1 MSEKTDD
8 IVERLRELLSNAT
21 PAQWFIVP
29 YGDGDSLV
37 VHSDD
42 EKRVFF
48 PPVPVGYSAS
58 PGSTGDP
65 AQIKADVELIVAARN
80 CLPALLDEIE
90 RLRSSPD
97 RAAQQERIIAYK
109 NHPGLPG
116 RWRARQIR
124 YGAFAL
130 EAELPCINGL
140 SAWFSIATFH
150 AAEDQER
157 MMTDGARLEA
167 VEYAQR
173 FSEVPDRAAVVE
185 ECARVAEKT
194 QTGNSYENDM
204 TARYIAHRIRAL
216 SPKGADHG

>member
-1 MSEKTDD
+1 MKTDD

-97 RAAQQERIIAYK
+97 RAAIVEATGVLVERAINDTTSLIVASCTCLTK
-109 NHPGLPG
+109 TPDPAFHNEDC
-116 RWRARQIR
+116 R
-124 YGAFAL
+124 Y
-130 EAELPCINGL
+130 
-140 SAWFSIATFH
+140 
-150 AAEDQER
+150 R
-157 MMTDGARLEA
+157 RLESVLSSLQA
-167 VEYAQR
+167 
-173 FSEVPDRAAVVE
+173 
-185 ECARVAEKT
+185 
-194 QTGNSYENDM
+194 
-204 TARYIAHRIRAL
+204 IRSL
-216 SPKGADHG
+216 SSPAKGADGTPSLGGSHD